1 MRKSRLW
8 CRSDRRAE
16 AGDEKIL
23 PLPLLKFCSK
33 RFPGKRRS
41 SRVSFI
47 TAFSVPL
54 SATIDALQYR
64 LQADGFAPEPQA
76 ALHGASFGSSALEPS

>member
-1 MRKSRLW
+1 
-8 CRSDRRAE
+8 
-16 AGDEKIL
+16 
-23 PLPLLKFCSK
+23 
-33 RFPGKRRS
+33 
-41 SRVSFI
+41 VSFI